1 VVEPFEPVSEEE
13 RDALA
18 EEGER
23 LGRFVEGRVET
34 SEVRFA
40 KGI

>member
-1 VVEPFEPVSEEE
+1 VVEPFEPVSEE

>member
-1 VVEPFEPVSEEE
+1 VVEPFEPVSEE

-18 EEGER
+18 AEGEGLR
-23 LGRFVEGRVET
+23 RFVEGRVET
-34 SEVRFA
+34 SEVRFE